1 MKIASTPTN
10 SEEVTDARTPELVEQ
25 LQSDA
30 ISNPK
35 KKDPYRYGWREI
47 PRILPT
53 GEQIHEQVPLTLE
66 DILHPQ
72 VGDFRMHTEEHYR
85 FCAYLYDV
93 LKKQVADDPTAI
105 VLGDVRVAWAHSSIR
120 PHGPDISVIFNVQ
133 QRKNW
138 GTFNEVKEGTK
149 PSLIIEVTSPATL
162 SVDLEKKVDH
172 YEQVG
177 VAWYVIADIAI
188 RRDMPEKRLLGYQLT
203 RDGYAPLEPNAK
215 GWLWVPPVKLWI
227 GLHEGNIACYD
238 ENGVLMG
245 DYANVVM
252 ARTQAEERA
261 DAEAQ
266 ACAEAEQ
273 RADAEAQAR
282 TEAEQ
287 RADAEAQACAEA
299 EQRADAEAQA
309 CAEAEQRADAA
320 EQRANAEVQARH
332 QLEAELRR
340 LRGNTNNR

>member
-1 MKIASTPTN
+1 
-10 SEEVTDARTPELVEQ
+10 
-25 LQSDA
+25 
-30 ISNPK
+30 
-35 KKDPYRYGWREI
+35 
-47 PRILPT
+47 
-53 GEQIHEQVPLTLE
+53 VPLTLE

-188 RRDMPEKRLLGYQLT
+188 RRDMPAKRLLGYRLSS
-203 RDGYAPLEPNAK
+203 DGYEQLVPNAD
-215 GWLWVPPVKLWI
+215 GWLWLAPVNLWL
-227 GLHEGNIACYD
+227 GWHGEDIACYD
-238 ENGVLMG
+238 RDGNLIE
-245 DYANVVM
+245 DYIAVTV
-252 ARTQAEERA
+252 ARAEAEGRAAEAEGRAAEAEERVA
-261 DAEAQ
+261 EEAEA
-266 ACAEAEQ
+266 
-273 RADAEAQAR
+273 RAQAESDVATR
-282 TEAEQ
+282 EE
-287 RADAEAQACAEA
+287 RI
-299 EQRADAEAQA
+299 RK
-309 CAEAEQRADAA
+309 
-320 EQRANAEVQARH
+320 
-332 QLEAELRR
+332 LEEELRR
-340 LRGNTNNR
+340 LRGNRNHQ